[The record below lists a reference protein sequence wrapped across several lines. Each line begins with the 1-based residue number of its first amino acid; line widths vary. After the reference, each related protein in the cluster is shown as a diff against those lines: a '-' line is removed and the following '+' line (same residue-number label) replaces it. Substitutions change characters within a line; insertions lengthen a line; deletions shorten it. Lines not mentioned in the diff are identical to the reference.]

1 MISQYSKENTHGAA
15 SFLIKL
21 KNNNLITTLL
31 NLKMSA
37 SIDNYCSKHFRI
49 FQIYQNKHL

>member
-37 SIDNYCSKHFRI
+37 SVI
-49 FQIYQNKHL
+49 LTTTV